1 MDVQVVKEVNTGKN
15 LSKERIRCC
24 KISGEIVAQEQGNA
38 ALKIREIPGTYYI
51 QLNTQKIFWQIRMHV
66 ER

>member
-38 ALKIREIPGTYYI
+38 ALKIREIP
-51 QLNTQKIFWQIRMHV
+51 
-66 ER
+66 ERIISN